1 MIITCSK
8 CNKKFDIDES
18 LIPEDGRLLKC
29 GNCEN
34 TWFYKTNIEDST
46 NFSKKENNPEII
58 INENLSEKNSDK
70 NILQKNKIKKNTNQ
84 NVKNDILK
92 KFLNNLLIILITF
105 VAIILI
111 VDSFKHAI
119 STFLP
124 GIIPLLDNLYATLF
138 DLKLFIKDF
147 FN

>member
-1 MIITCSK
+1 MIIGCGN
-8 CNKKFDIDES
+8 CDKKFNIDES
-18 LIPEDGRLLKC
+18 LIPINGRLLKC

-34 TWFYKTNIEDST
+34 TWFYKPNKEDTPNIDKE
-46 NFSKKENNPEII
+46 ENNPEII
-58 INENLSEKNSDK
+58 INEISTKNNSDEDILIKKSNKK
-70 NILQKNKIKKNTNQ
+70 NINQ
-84 NVKNDILK
+84 NVKTDIFK
-92 KFLNNLLIILITF
+92 KSLNNILIILITF